1 MALPELSELISLL
14 FGPEPPAAWTGAALH
29 WVAADR
35 LTLCLYGQEADQAA
49 GFYWAGSA
57 TELAGPRFDT
67 AWGTEDRP
75 GGTVSAERQ
84 PGAEPFTEAESAF
97 LRQFALVAEAAAA
110 LRRARAESEAAR
122 QQADAAQ
129 RSKIT
134 FLSSLSHELKTP
146 LNGILG
152 FSTLLENSALDPS
165 QRSMVQTIGESGQ
178 RLLSTI
184 DNILELA
191 QFESGQ
197 FQLEAAPF
205 SPRAVLEAVST
216 KHAPAAAEKGL
227 AWEVRVNDSLPPVL
241 EGDPVRLG
249 QAWGHLLSNA
259 VKFTR
264 QGAVLV
270 VLESRSLSEGQLEL
284 TLVVEDTGIGY
295 RGPRDGA
302 GFQPFHQ
309 EDGSLTRRFGGTGL
323 GLTLCD
329 RLVRAMDGGLSLWG
343 EPGVGTKVRAW
354 TRLNT
359 HREGGPR

>member
-1 MALPELSELISLL
+1 MALPDLSELTSLL
-14 FGPEPPAAWTGAALH
+14 FGPESPGAWAHAALR
-29 WVAADR
+29 WLSADR
-35 LTLCLYGQEADQAA
+35 FTLCFFDQDDDQAA
-49 GFYWAGSA
+49 GLYWAGQPSD
-57 TELAGPRFDT
+57 LAGPRSE
-67 AWGTEDRP
+67 ASWGPEDRP
-75 GGTVSAERQ
+75 AGQAAAQRL
-84 PGAEPFTEAESAF
+84 PGAPAFGTEELAF
-97 LRQFALVAEAAAA
+97 LRTFAVLAEAASD
-110 LRRARAESEAAR
+110 LRRARADAEGAR
-122 QQADAAQ
+122 LQAEAAQ

-134 FLSSLSHELKTP
+134 FLSTLSHELRTP

-152 FSTLLENSALDPS
+152 FSTLLEASSLDSS
-165 QRSMVQTIGESGQ
+165 QRAMVQTIGQSGQ

-197 FQLEAAPF
+197 FQLEGAPF
-205 SPRAVLEAVST
+205 SPRAVLDAVAT
-216 KHAPAAAEKGL
+216 KYAASAAEKGL
-227 AWEVRVNDSLPPVL
+227 TWELGIQEGLPAVL

-264 QGAVLV
+264 EGAIRV
-270 VLESRSLSEGQLEL
+270 VLENRVVTPDQLEL

-359 HREGGPR
+359 HEEGGLR